1 MLRLPKEETLG
12 PTPKSISDIPN
23 ELILQIVESLSL
35 TDISRLF
42 RTNHFFQQLLS
53 PVFLKRLTTPII
65 RLGKQRRTLLHWAAA
80 HDRGPLM
87 KKLLERGKW
96 INQLDEVDV
105 TGLSALHSAVIRG
118 YETPVKLLIE
128 NGANL
133 EIMNDRAFTPLMFAA
148 HGGNSTMTRLL
159 IEGGAN
165 IESRCGGS
173 TALHHA
179 AAMGHI
185 DVVSILVEMGCN
197 TGAVDTH
204 GMDAVQIAAF
214 FGQNEVVKRLGPG
227 GSNATPDLVFNSD
240 LINSEANMSRL
251 FRIQLNFG
259 FYESSLNFDKDYCMA
274 CQRVRQ

>member
-1 MLRLPKEETLG
+1 MLQLSREET
-12 PTPKSISDIPN
+12 TPKSFSDIPN
-23 ELILQIVESLSL
+23 EIILQIVESLSL
-35 TDISRLF
+35 RDINRLF

-53 PVFLKRLTTPII
+53 PVLLKRLTTPII

-118 YETPVKLLIE
+118 YETPVKLLLE
-128 NGANL
+128 NGANP
-133 EIMNDRAFTPLMFAA
+133 EIRNNRSFTPLMFAA
-148 HGGNSTMTRLL
+148 HSGNSTMTRLL

-165 IESRCGGS
+165 IESMCESS

-185 DVVSILVEMGCN
+185 DVVNILVEMGCN
-197 TGAVDTH
+197 TGTVEND

-214 FGQNEVVKRLGPG
+214 FGQDEVVKRLSPG
-227 GSNATPDLVFNSD
+227 GSGADVVPGPDITNSD
-240 LINSEANMSRL
+240 VNLSRL
-251 FRIQLNFG
+251 FCIQLNFCL
-259 FYESSLNFDKDYCMA
+259 YESSLSFDKDYCLD
-274 CQRVRQ
+274 CQRARQE